1 MSEKPE
7 KNPLLFLLVVINTIF
22 IVFIMTRQMSITEKV
37 SQMTAKETQV
47 AVESGDSFQSPHL
60 PKPKDN
66 YTIVEY
72 PFGDFQVNLA
82 RPRGP
87 QRFIKL
93 NITLIVETPLTK
105 NLSEIINKS
114 PTLRDEIISIL
125 NKKTP
130 QDILKLEGR
139 EVLKNILKEHMNS
152 KLKDDQIKRILFTR
166 FTVS

>member
-7 KNPLLFLLVVINTIF
+7 KNPLLFLLIIINTIF
-22 IVFIMTRQMSITEKV
+22 VVYILTRQMNMVDQV
-37 SQMTAKETQV
+37 SKLTAS
-47 AVESGDSFQSPHL
+47 ESRVVMDEGFRSPHL
-60 PKPKDN
+60 PKAKEN
-66 YTIVEY
+66 FTIVEY

-82 RPRGP
+82 RPSGP

-93 NITLIVETPLTK
+93 KLTLLVETPLTK
-105 NLSEIINKS
+105 NLSEIINKTPS
-114 PTLRDEIISIL
+114 LRDEIIGIL

-152 KLKDDQIKRILFTR
+152 KLKDDKIRRILFTR

>member
-7 KNPLLFLLVVINTIF
+7 KNPLLFLLILINTIF
-22 IVFIMTRQMSITEKV
+22 MVFIMMRQMSITEKV
-37 SQMTAKETQV
+37 SELTATESTSSVSEDFRSPHIPKAKENF
-47 AVESGDSFQSPHL
+47 A
-60 PKPKDN
+60 
-66 YTIVEY
+66 IVEY

-82 RPRGP
+82 RPSGP

-93 NITLIVETPLTK
+93 KITLLVETPLTK
-105 NLSEIINKS
+105 NLAEIINKT
-114 PTLRDEIISIL
+114 PTLRDDIIGIL

-139 EVLKNILKEHMNS
+139 EVLKNVLKEHLNQN
-152 KLKDDQIKRILFTR
+152 LNDDKIKRILFTR